1 MYISVLIQMIL
12 MEDNILQPGAEE
24 KTKPQIK
31 SQKNLEQKKE
41 KKKTKTNTKKI
52 NVLDA
57 NLKDDPKK
65 INSLTKDEIKQDK
78 NLKKTRGNTNSSDN
92 LEKEKQD

>member
-31 SQKNLEQKKE
+31 NQKNLEQKKE
-41 KKKTKTNTKKI
+41 KKKTH
-52 NVLDA
+52 L
-57 NLKDDPKK
+57 
-65 INSLTKDEIKQDK
+65 EIGII
-78 NLKKTRGNTNSSDN
+78 LIGNCSRHVSPS
-92 LEKEKQD
+92 KMS